1 MLNLIGGGRGGRRG
15 SGRVPVQSIQR
26 WDTVYDVSVLT
37 FLGYFVG
44 IPVVLVLLLAARI
57 WSQKGPRAA
66 VYQMADSWTHPPI
79 LWAATDE
86 AVGSGH
92 GHGKAD
98 FTVGG
103 GASGNW

>member
-1 MLNLIGGGRGGRRG
+1 M
-15 SGRVPVQSIQR
+15 
-26 WDTVYDVSVLT
+26 SVLS

-44 IPVVLVLLLAARI
+44 IPVVLVALLSARI

-66 VYQMADSWTHPPI
+66 VYQMADRWTHPPI

-86 AVGSGH
+86 AVGRGH
-92 GHGKAD
+92 GHGKSE
-98 FTVGG
+98 FSVGG